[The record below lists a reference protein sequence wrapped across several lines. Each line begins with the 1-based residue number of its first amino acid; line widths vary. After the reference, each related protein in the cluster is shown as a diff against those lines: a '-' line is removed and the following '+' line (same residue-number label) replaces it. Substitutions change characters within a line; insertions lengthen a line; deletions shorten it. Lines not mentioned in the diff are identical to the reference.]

1 MADSMLETSFF
12 FQFIPVCS
20 VLIIL
25 NDFRMESLESESDKL
40 PEFEPEDEI
49 PDWSPESV
57 ISDELRIERL
67 KRELKVSLLHYDNL
81 NY

>member
-1 MADSMLETSFF
+1 
-12 FQFIPVCS
+12 
-20 VLIIL
+20 
-25 NDFRMESLESESDKL
+25 MENLESESDKL

-67 KRELKVSLLHYDNL
+67 KRELKVSLKC
-81 NY
+81 

>member
-1 MADSMLETSFF
+1 
-12 FQFIPVCS
+12 
-20 VLIIL
+20 
-25 NDFRMESLESESDKL
+25 MESLESESDKL

-67 KRELKVSLLHYDNL
+67 KRELKASFFIIKHEVIVYFRQK
-81 NY
+81 